1 LIQTLTKNW
10 WLLGLCGVLD
20 AIISG
25 IYLIIYDTSPDI
37 HGGNGMEVFLNRLAL
52 AAGACTI
59 AASIWR
65 SAKGKSWLL
74 VLNGLALSAHGLM
87 ALFWRGPLSFRFF
100 ALLVVVMAMTF
111 GILALAIAR
120 TLRGRVADEWLGWGG
135 VDRFCFGV
143 SRFGESL
150 DSARTQAFSPF
161 NFSLVLLLLWVQRN
175 LHVGAGP
182 APAQPIPVPIRPVGN
197 LTTRK
202 SKTRA
207 LSSGLSTNVCMLLCI
222 MCRHTRQPA
231 LK

>member
-120 TLRGRVADEWLGWGG
+120 TLRGRVADEWFFGLAGAASIGFALAFLALANRWIQLE
-135 VDRFCFGV
+135 RRLFHPSIFLWFCFY
-143 SRFGESL
+143 FGF
-150 DSARTQAFSPF
+150 SA
-161 NFSLVLLLLWVQRN
+161 
-175 LHVGAGP
+175 
-182 APAQPIPVPIRPVGN
+182 I
-197 LTTRK
+197 
-202 SKTRA
+202 
-207 LSSGLSTNVCMLLCI
+207 CMLGLAL
-222 MCRHTRQPA
+222 RLHSLSPSQFGPWETLPPGNPKPA
-231 LK
+231 H

>member
-120 TLRGRVADEWLGWGG
+120 TLRGRVADEWFFGLAGAASIGFALAFLALANRWIQLE
-135 VDRFCFGV
+135 RRLFHPSIFLWFCFYFGFSAICMLGLALRLHSV
-143 SRFGESL
+143 SRSK
-150 DSARTQAFSPF
+150 
-161 NFSLVLLLLWVQRN
+161 
-175 LHVGAGP
+175 P
-182 APAQPIPVPIRPVGN
+182 APWEALPPFGN
-197 LTTRK
+197 PT
-202 SKTRA
+202 
-207 LSSGLSTNVCMLLCI
+207 
-222 MCRHTRQPA
+222 PA
-231 LK
+231 R